1 MRSNVKNVLGLFL
14 IFIIGLAFPGCHSS
28 KTEPLIYNA
37 NDSFFIAQNNEFYYL
52 ADNGITAVSKEDGLM
67 SEILRD
73 PFRAGAETDC
83 IIALYDND
91 LYYYDMNSNPS
102 EMAINKISLNTLISE
117 EVFSKD
123 VSKSTGFLG
132 AVINDSH
139 TSNDMI
145 YDFFTDGETLYFI
158 FHEKD
163 GVYRLKNNQFERI
176 ISDRIYNNQ
185 LSFNGQTIFYIDS
198 ALNLKCYNVYSG
210 ESIIIE
216 TDFANAVYY
225 DGSQVLF
232 SDKNGLFSLNIETLQ
247 TDLLSEFTAD
257 RISSDGKNVVFS
269 KNNTLYL
276 LNGNIVEQLGEFENI
291 RTFSIISGTPKVIVK
306 HLTNDGFKIEILDFS
321 A

>member
-14 IFIIGLAFPGCHSS
+14 IFIIGFAFLGCHNS
-28 KTEPLIYNA
+28 KKKPLIYNA

-52 ADNGITAVSKEDGLM
+52 VDNGITAVSKEDGLM

-73 PFRAGAETDC
+73 PFRAGAEMDC

-123 VSKSTGFLG
+123 VSKSTGFMRTL
-132 AVINDSH
+132 INDNHIS
-139 TSNDMI
+139 SDMI

-185 LSFNGQTIFYIDS
+185 LSFDGKTIFYIDS

-210 ESIIIE
+210 ESIIFE
-216 TDFANAVYY
+216 TDFASAVYY

-232 SDKNGLFSLNIETLQ
+232 SDKNGIFSLNIETLQ

-257 RISSDGKNVVFS
+257 RISSDGKNIVFS
-269 KNNTLYL
+269 KDNTLYL
-276 LNGNIVEQLGEFENI
+276 LNGSIVELGEFGNI
-291 RTFSIISGTPKVIVK
+291 RTFSIISGTPNVIVK
-306 HLTNDGFKIEILDFS
+306 HLTNDGFKIDILDFL

>member
-1 MRSNVKNVLGLFL
+1 MRGNVKNVLGLFL
-14 IFIIGLAFPGCHSS
+14 IFIIGFVCSGCHNS
-28 KTEPLIYNA
+28 KREPLIYNA
-37 NDSFFIAQNNEFYYL
+37 NDSFFIAQNHEFYYL
-52 ADNGITAVSKEDGLM
+52 SDNGITAVSKKDGMM
-67 SEILRD
+67 SKILRD
-73 PFRAGAETDC
+73 PFRSEVEMDC
-83 IIALYDND
+83 IIALYGND
-91 LYYYDMNSNPS
+91 LYYYDMNSNPT
-102 EMAINKISLNTLISE
+102 EMEINKLSLNTLISK

-132 AVINDSH
+132 TVINYSH

-210 ESIIIE
+210 ESILIE
-216 TDFANAVYY
+216 TNFASAVYY

-232 SDKNGLFSLNIETLQ
+232 SDKNGIFSLNIDTLQ
-247 TDLLSEFTAD
+247 TDLLSEFTAN
-257 RISSDGKNVVFS
+257 RISAEGENVVFS
-269 KNNTLYL
+269 NNNTLYL
-276 LNGNIVEQLGEFENI
+276 LNGNVVELGKFENI
-291 RTFSIISGTPKVIVK
+291 RAFSIISGTPNVIVK
-306 HLTNDGFKIEILDFS
+306 HLTNDGLKTEIFDFPV
-321 A
+321 